1 MIKLFRNTRRKLLA
15 ENKFSKYL
23 AYAIGEIFLVVVG
36 ILIALW
42 INNANQE
49 SINEAIDETLCAFFL
64 GLINCTGLWGLSQNS
79 AMFVLSTF
87 DNARTSNSHN

>member
-1 MIKLFRNTRRKLLA
+1 MIKLFRNTRRKLLS

-42 INNANQE
+42 INNKNQE
-49 SINEAIDETLCAFFL
+49 RINEAKAVTILKEIQRDLKKDIE
-64 GLINCTGLWGLSQNS
+64 
-79 AMFVLSTF
+79 
-87 DNARTSNSHN
+87 